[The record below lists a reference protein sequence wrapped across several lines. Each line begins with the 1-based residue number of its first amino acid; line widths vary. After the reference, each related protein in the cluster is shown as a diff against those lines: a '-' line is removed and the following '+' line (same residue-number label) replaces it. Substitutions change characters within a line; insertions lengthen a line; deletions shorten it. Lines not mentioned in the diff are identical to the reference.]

1 MKTSGIKVKIFNSD
15 YNLLGE
21 NPQEVERY
29 AKYVDQIMQRI
40 NFQSPNTTVESIAV
54 VTALNISESYF
65 REKDQRADIE
75 TAYADTLKTSLN
87 KIDEI
92 TKLID
97 NNL

>member
-54 VTALNISESYF
+54 VTALNVSESYF
-65 REKDQRADIE
+65 REKDQRVDLE
-75 TAYADTLKTSLN
+75 KSYSDTLKANLS

-92 TKLID
+92 SKYID

>member
-21 NPQEVERY
+21 DPLEIERY

-54 VTALNISESYF
+54 VTALNVSESYF
-65 REKDQRADIE
+65 REKDQRVDIE
-75 TAYADTLKTSLN
+75 NAYADTLKNNLN
-87 KIDEI
+87 KVEELS
-92 TKLID
+92 KYID

>member
-21 NPQEVERY
+21 NPQEIERY

-54 VTALNISESYF
+54 VTALNVSESYF
-65 REKDQRADIE
+65 REKDQRVDIE
-75 TAYADTLKTSLN
+75 KSYTDTLKTNLN

-92 TKLID
+92 AKLID

>member
-54 VTALNISESYF
+54 VTALNVSESYF
-65 REKDQRADIE
+65 REKDQRVDLE
-75 TAYADTLKTSLN
+75 KSYSDTLKANLN

-92 TKLID
+92 SKYID

>member
-65 REKDQRADIE
+65 REKDQKVDLE
-75 TAYADTLKTSLN
+75 KSYSDTLKSNLS

-92 TKLID
+92 SKYID

>member
-54 VTALNISESYF
+54 VTALNVSESYF

-75 TAYADTLKTSLN
+75 KSYTDTLKSNLN

-92 TKLID
+92 SKLID

>member
-54 VTALNISESYF
+54 VTALNVSESYF
-65 REKDQRADIE
+65 REKDQRTDLE
-75 TAYADTLKTSLN
+75 KSYVDTLKGNLN
-87 KIDEI
+87 KIEEI
-92 TKLID
+92 SKYID

>member
-54 VTALNISESYF
+54 VTALNVSESYF

-75 TAYADTLKTSLN
+75 KSYTDTLKTNLN

-92 TKLID
+92 SRLID

>member
-54 VTALNISESYF
+54 VTALNVSESYF
-65 REKDQRADIE
+65 REKDQRVDIE
-75 TAYADTLKTSLN
+75 KTYTDTLKSNLN

-92 TKLID
+92 TKYID

>member
-21 NPQEVERY
+21 NPQEIERY

-54 VTALNISESYF
+54 VTALNVSESYF
-65 REKDQRADIE
+65 REKDQKADIE
-75 TAYADTLKTSLN
+75 NAYTDTLKTNLN

-92 TKLID
+92 SKLID

>member
-65 REKDQRADIE
+65 REKDQRVDIE
-75 TAYADTLKTSLN
+75 NAYADTLKTNLN
-87 KIDEI
+87 KVDEI
-92 TKLID
+92 SKLIE

>member
-65 REKDQRADIE
+65 REKDQKIDLE
-75 TAYADTLKTSLN
+75 KSYSDTLKSNLS

-92 TKLID
+92 SKYID

>member
-54 VTALNISESYF
+54 VTALNVSESYF

-75 TAYADTLKTSLN
+75 KSYTDTLKSNLD

>member
-21 NPQEVERY
+21 NPQEIERY

-54 VTALNISESYF
+54 VSALNISESYF
-65 REKDQRADIE
+65 REKDQKVDLE
-75 TAYADTLKTSLN
+75 NAYTDTLKSNLE
-87 KIDEI
+87 KINEMS
-92 TKLID
+92 KYID

>member
-29 AKYVDQIMQRI
+29 AKYVDQLMQRI

-65 REKDQRADIE
+65 REKDLRLDTE
-75 TAYADTLKTSLN
+75 KAYTDTLKTNLE

-92 TKLID
+92 SKYIE

>member
-29 AKYVDQIMQRI
+29 AKYVDQLMQRI

-65 REKDQRADIE
+65 REKDLRLDTE
-75 TAYADTLKTSLN
+75 KTYTDTLKTNLE

-92 TKLID
+92 SKYIE